1 MNITEKIKAYISRF
15 QAWQRNPI
23 KYENRNPSTVIC
35 ANCGH
40 EITENFCPLC
50 GQKATIGRIRW
61 KTIRI
66 GFMTIWGMES
76 RSFLYS
82 IWQLL
87 WRPGHLISD
96 FLNGRR
102 QTCFP
107 PIRMIV
113 ILGLVLALL
122 DYLFEDETK
131 ETPQKGLSFIK
142 TIGYWL
148 ENHPEWSFMLL
159 CCFFIVPTW
168 FLFRY
173 APRHNHHTLP
183 EGFFIQV
190 FITILI
196 IVFSGISELTGD
208 WIAILIP
215 LYSVS
220 IYKTVFGYNLWG
232 TLWRLLFCLFGACT
246 IFFPVL
252 YTAILLFTKEE
263 LSSKHGLLGDILAI
277 CILLLLAAGTLL
289 LGSYLRKKNKKH

>member
-173 APRHNHHTLP
+173 APRHNLQSRFRLQLVGYPMALTL
-183 EGFFIQV
+183 
-190 FITILI
+190 L
-196 IVFSGISELTGD
+196 
-208 WIAILIP
+208 
-215 LYSVS
+215 SV
-220 IYKTVFGYNLWG
+220 
-232 TLWRLLFCLFGACT
+232 WRLHNLFSSIIYRNPFIHKRRTIKQTWPSWRHLGHLYPLASRGRDSSVRIIPKQKNPKTLMTNDACH
-246 IFFPVL
+246 P
-252 YTAILLFTKEE
+252 K
-263 LSSKHGLLGDILAI
+263 
-277 CILLLLAAGTLL
+277 
-289 LGSYLRKKNKKH
+289 